1 MEKELFILTV
11 VNGEGELISVE
22 AFKTHERAHEEM
34 ERSINAEID
43 DARAGWYEDEEIFH
57 NISDTCGYVQYGD
70 SLENSYEY
78 KITKVKNPYAD

>member
-22 AFKTHERAHEEM
+22 AFKTYERAHKEM

-70 SLENSYEY
+70 GNEYNYE
-78 KITKVKNPYAD
+78 ITKVKNPYAD